1 MILYLRVSEDKYRL
15 IEDMDVSAQV
25 LAERCGVRKNTI
37 FSAISHAA
45 KTGHKSRFE
54 KIEIDDEEWRECK

>member
-1 MILYLRVSEDKYRL
+1 MILYLKVSEDKYRL

-25 LAERCGVRKNTI
+25 LAERCGVKKNTI

-45 KTGHKSRFE
+45 KTGQKSKYER
-54 KIEIDDEEWRECK
+54 IEIDDEEWRECK